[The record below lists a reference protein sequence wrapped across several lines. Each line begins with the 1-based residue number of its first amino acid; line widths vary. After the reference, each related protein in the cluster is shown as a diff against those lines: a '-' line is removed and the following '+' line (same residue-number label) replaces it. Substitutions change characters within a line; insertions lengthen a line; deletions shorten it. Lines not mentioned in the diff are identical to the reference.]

1 MPEQTINE
9 RKQTIDEQI
18 AIMKAYADG
27 KPVYMRKSGRNL
39 IGTQV
44 EPAGHQFNFEEYEY
58 SLSPMDW
65 CTGKD
70 ANSAYST
77 LLRYGTGNDD
87 ELPIYT
93 VTRSAKHPY
102 KDETLTYSMS
112 AIDVVAVYP
121 VFIAGAEWVLKNLN
135 NGIDFHESLKK
146 FREIRSEMQINEA
159 NACNHALHAI

>member
-1 MPEQTINE
+1 
-9 RKQTIDEQI
+9 
-18 AIMKAYADG
+18 
-27 KPVYMRKSGRNL
+27 MRKSGRNL

-44 EPAGHQFNFEEYEY
+44 EPTCHQFNFEEYEY

-70 ANSAYST
+70 ASSAYST

-87 ELPIYT
+87 ALPIYT

-112 AIDVVAVYP
+112 AIDVVDIYPINHFYTFLPIKYVLVISCFSDLHCSCVSKNCNLKSLGHGSEPLPSRGNLPSGQALAAYLAVGVDWTRPYSHKP
-121 VFIAGAEWVLKNLN
+121 
-135 NGIDFHESLKK
+135 
-146 FREIRSEMQINEA
+146 
-159 NACNHALHAI
+159 